1 MVTFNFNDLSKQ
13 AKIGYNA
20 LYNVVLS
27 HSTAFNPKTNE
38 NRFTVPLCLN
48 ADNKVSLTEKNF
60 IFFES
65 VLHELSLYGYYNIVL
80 NNGRAV
86 DDVKTDF
93 FTVEIVVTKTK
104 KLAIPTDIK
113 NFDFSTFDTSKLMKR
128 DGKAEKAKT
137 EENKAKTEEEKKTVE
152 ETSKALEEKT
162 AEVEETSKA
171 LEAKTEEVESL
182 KKEVAKKEEQLNKKA
197 IAEFNDDALLSIAD
211 CIEALVKKHCPIPS
225 DFDFS
230 AFETDL
236 FKAIENKWD
245 LKALEK

>member
-1 MVTFNFNDLSKQ
+1 MVTLKFDDLNKQ

-20 LYNVVLS
+20 LYNVIFGAIGNGKGDGYINS
-27 HSTAFNPKTNE
+27 
-38 NRFTVPLCLN
+38 FTIPLCLN
-48 ADNKVSLTEKNF
+48 SDNKVILTEKNF
-60 IFFES
+60 IYFES
-65 VLHELSLYGYYNIVL
+65 VIDELKVFADYTITK

-86 DDVKTDF
+86 EDVKTDF
-93 FTVEIVVTKTK
+93 STVTIYWTDEKKSFTEFAK
-104 KLAIPTDIK
+104 KC
-113 NFDFSTFDTSKLMKR
+113 NFEHFDFSSVDTSKLLKR

-162 AEVEETSKA
+162 
-171 LEAKTEEVESL
+171 EEVEKL

-211 CIEALVKKHCPIPS
+211 CIETLIKKHCKMVPAN
-225 DFDFS
+225 FDFS

-236 FKAIENKWD
+236 FKAIENKWEI
-245 LKALEK
+245 K

>member
-1 MVTFNFNDLSKQ
+1 MAIFNFNDLSKQ

-20 LYNVVLS
+20 LYNVVLT
-27 HSTAFNPKTNE
+27 HSTTFNAKTGLNK
-38 NRFTVPLCLN
+38 FTVPLCLN
-48 ADNKVSLTEKNF
+48 SDNKVSLTERNF
-60 IFFES
+60 IFFDS
-65 VLHELSLYGYYNIVL
+65 VLAELNVHGYYNIVSH
-80 NNGRAV
+80 NGRAV
-86 DDVKTDF
+86 EDVKTDF
-93 FTVEIVVTKTK
+93 STVEIV
-104 KLAIPTDIK
+104 LYK
-113 NFDFSTFDTSKLMKR
+113 NALNVEVPNGLKQFDFSSVDTSKLLKR
-128 DGKAEKAKT
+128 NGKEEKAKT

-162 AEVEETSKA
+162 
-171 LEAKTEEVESL
+171 EEVEQL

-211 CIEALVKKHCPIPS
+211 CIEVLIKKHCPIPS

-245 LKALEK
+245 LKAIEK

>member
-1 MVTFNFNDLSKQ
+1 MTIFNFNDLSKQ

-20 LYNVVLS
+20 LYNVILA
-27 HSTAFNPKTNE
+27 HSTAFNAKTNE

-65 VLHELSLYGYYNIVL
+65 VLHELSLYGYYNIVSH
-80 NNGRAV
+80 NGRAV

-104 KLAIPTDIK
+104 KLAIPSDLK
-113 NFDFSTFDTSKLMKR
+113 MFDFSSFDTSKLLKR

-137 EENKAKTEEEKKTVE
+137 AENKTAEAEKTVE
-152 ETSKALEEKT
+152 AEKTAEALAEKT
-162 AEVEETSKA
+162 AEVET
-171 LEAKTEEVESL
+171 L

-211 CIEALVKKHCPIPS
+211 CIEFLIKKHCPIPS
-225 DFDFS
+225 DYDFS
-230 AFETDL
+230 AFELDL
-236 FKAIENKWD
+236 FVAIQNKWD
-245 LKALEK
+245 LKSVEK

>member
-1 MVTFNFNDLSKQ
+1 MSIFNFNDLSKQ

-152 ETSKALEEKT
+152 ETSKALE
-162 AEVEETSKA
+162 
-171 LEAKTEEVESL
+171 AKTEEVESL